1 MSSPAPQPL
10 TPAGARRLYRI
21 LLYAGGE
28 EALDPREREV
38 LETFRER
45 WGIEPDEAARIEAER
60 SDTGRLSLGAE
71 VGERAHLVA
80 ALVELVAAD
89 GRLDQDEQRRLQRL
103 AEFLGLPRQEL
114 VRELLERLAGP

>member
-1 MSSPAPQPL
+1 MSPL
-10 TPAGARRLYRI
+10 DPPTPAGARRLYRI

-38 LETFRER
+38 LEAFRAR
-45 WGIEPDEAARIEAER
+45 WGIGADEAERIEAER
-60 SDTGRLSLGAE
+60 SDTGRLSLGSDAS
-71 VGERAHLVA
+71 ERAHLMA
-80 ALVELVAAD
+80 ALVELIAAD